1 MHLAQGGLILVRSTA
16 VAIDGAT
23 DIRQTIFVPVLT
35 PGPSA
40 MVAPPESPTGSS
52 SLVAAK
58 PRPSADTSREIDA
71 AFATFARERPDA
83 LFVAPDPIFP
93 DLACPAGR
101 APCALSAVYGV
112 RQFVE
117 VGGLMSYGTSLPEM
131 YHQVGVRAKPADFA
145 GDSVNQV
152 RTGHQRPDR
161 PHAQPHCSSGRARHC
176 RRGDRMTAYGT
187 ELPIRNVRS
196 SVANGRRADNI
207 CSMRVLRILTRSG
220 HQQS

>member
-1 MHLAQGGLILVRSTA
+1 MVPRTSAKRSCCACPHPRPLRDGGAARVSYGVIFARR
-16 VAIDGAT
+16 
-23 DIRQTIFVPVLT
+23 RQTATFRRH
-35 PGPSA
+35 
-40 MVAPPESPTGSS
+40 
-52 SLVAAK
+52 K
-58 PRPSADTSREIDA
+58 PRDRCGLRD
-71 AFATFARERPDA
+71 FARERPDA

-176 RRGDRMTAYGT
+176 RRGDRMTAYGK

-196 SVANGRRADNI
+196 SVANRA
-207 CSMRVLRILTRSG
+207 
-220 HQQS
+220 